1 MIAVFPSVMLFN
13 KKHFFILL
21 LLIFFKKD
29 PEWSLSTKHPQQ
41 LLNE

>member
-21 LLIFFKKD
+21 LFIFLKKD